1 MANSA
6 KAIIATGLLMICPHQ
21 TLAESGIWQ
30 YQCDMKNQETHVF
43 QWFTNTEQDK
53 PIRELSQTKWGS
65 VSRDQQNPDIIVF
78 HFTDELPDGRHQN
91 EFVYIEDFPTGK
103 ITYDTS
109 TSLNGKYL
117 GGKPVFGTCRK
128 EQLSPSGTLFLQCR
142 VAGRN
147 KLISLLVDEVNQ
159 LVKPESQWD
168 YTWISTDKIW
178 FDHVNKVDN
187 NTIYRIFNVDRR
199 SGEFSDLY
207 SFSEGDVLTRMQ
219 QDKGICE
226 KADPMKKK
234 F

>member
-1 MANSA
+1 MANWA
-6 KAIIATGLLMICPHQ
+6 KAIIAICWLLMCPHQ

-43 QWFTNTEQDK
+43 QWFTETEQAK

-78 HFTDELPDGRHQN
+78 HFTDELPDGRHKNQ
-91 EFVYIEDFPTGK
+91 FVYIEDFPTGK

-117 GGKPVFGTCRK
+117 GGESVFGTCRK
-128 EQLSPSGTLFLQCR
+128 EQLSPSETLFLQCR
-142 VAGRN
+142 VVGGN
-147 KLISLLVDEVNQ
+147 KLISLPIDEVNQ
-159 LVKPESQWD
+159 LVKFDSKWE
-168 YTWISTDKIW
+168 YAWISTDKIW
-178 FDHVNKVDN
+178 FDHSIKGDRNS
-187 NTIYRIFNVDRR
+187 IYRIFNVDRR

-207 SFSEGDVLTRMQ
+207 SLFTGEVLTRMQ
-219 QDKGICE
+219 QDKGTCE
-226 KADPMKKK
+226 KADPVKRK